1 MSIFYMDDPFSGYP
15 ELVKEREKA
24 RKLLEKEEKLG
35 RLPSKRGGWR
45 PNAGAKTKEYKIF
58 RVTFV
63 IRKEDEEKVS
73 ESIEQVRKLYGN
85 RSD

>member
-1 MSIFYMDDPFSGYP
+1 MDDPFSGYP

-35 RLPSKRGGWR
+35 RPPSNHGGWR
-45 PNAGAKTKEYKIF
+45 PNAGSKTKEYKIF
-58 RVTFV
+58 RAAFV
-63 IRKEDEEKVS
+63 IRKEDEDKVK

-85 RSD
+85 QC